1 MENIAV
7 EVAENKSM
15 YINFNS
21 YAELIELMDNEKK
34 YPTVLIGKN
43 VKDETTFIDIESDFI
58 EVGPIRVTV
67 GFAGMCIGVIWP
79 SRNCTMVVGSK
90 EAVL

>member
-58 EVGPIRVTV
+58 EVETHQKNGWIRRNVYWRDMTV
-67 GFAGMCIGVIWP
+67 EELYDGRWQ
-79 SRNCTMVVGSK
+79 
-90 EAVL
+90 

>member
-7 EVAENKSM
+7 EVAENKYM

-43 VKDETTFIDIESDFI
+43 VKDETTLIDIESDFI
-58 EVGPIRVTV
+58 EVETHQSNGWIR
-67 GFAGMCIGVIWP
+67 
-79 SRNCTMVVGSK
+79 RNVYWRDM
-90 EAVL
+90 AVEELYDGRWQ